1 MFRCDRASQNL
12 GIEILDVAPGSVRI
26 AMTVR
31 PEMLN
36 GHGLCHGGIL
46 FTFADSAFAFAC
58 NSYGEPMVA
67 AGASIDFLAPTPGG
81 ERLTAI
87 ASEVTR
93 TSRNGVYDVRI
104 VQSSRRIDR
113 CFSRPQLTAANPF
126 SQRNPFMSLQSYV
139 CGRWHSGGGQGI
151 AMRDATTGEIIA
163 TASSSGIDFCAVL
176 EHARNVGGPALRGLS
191 FHQRA
196 TALRALAKKLS
207 ELKEEFYALSYRTGA
222 TRNDAL
228 IDIDGGIGTVFAFAG
243 KGARELPNSHVY
255 VDGDVESL
263 SNGGTFVGQHLY
275 VSREGAAVHINA
287 FNFPVWG
294 MLEKLAPTL
303 LAGMPAIVKPAT
315 ATAYLT
321 ELVVR
326 RMVESKILPEG
337 ALQLICGSL
346 GDLFEHLNCQDVVS
360 FTGSAHTA
368 ERLRTHANLIR
379 KAVPFIA
386 ETDSLNSS
394 ILGLD
399 ARPGT
404 PEFDLFVKEVVRE
417 MTVKA
422 GQKCTAIRK
431 ALVPTAAV
439 GDVVA
444 ALQAALQKIVIGDP
458 RVEGV
463 RMGPLVSQEQRTDV
477 MERVEELHREA
488 ELVSGDLANFAV
500 TGADREHGAF
510 MPPLLLLCNDAK
522 SARAV
527 HEVEAFGP
535 VATVLS
541 YRDTR
546 DAIALARRS
555 AGSLAAS
562 VFSADDD
569 IARELVLGLAPY
581 HGRILVVNRT
591 CAKEST
597 GHGSPLAP
605 LIHGGPG
612 RAGGGEE
619 MGGIRG
625 VLHYMQRAAVQG
637 SPRHHNRHQRPL
649 GPRQPRARPRASPF
663 PRPFQR
669 IEVGRYAQVAEREV
683 TVADIE
689 QFAAL
694 SGDNFYAH
702 MSETEAARNPL
713 FGGRVAH
720 GYFLISAAAGLFVDP
735 DYGPVLGNYGL
746 DELRFVKP
754 VKPGDRIKVRLTC
767 ARKSLRADKGWGEV
781 AWDTE
786 ITNQNGETVASY
798 FVLTMVSIHA
808 VPDSAGKN

>member
-1 MFRCDRASQNL
+1 MN
-12 GIEILDVAPGSVRI
+12 
-26 AMTVR
+26 
-31 PEMLN
+31 
-36 GHGLCHGGIL
+36 
-46 FTFADSAFAFAC
+46 
-58 NSYGEPMVA
+58 
-67 AGASIDFLAPTPGG
+67 
-81 ERLTAI
+81 
-87 ASEVTR
+87 
-93 TSRNGVYDVRI
+93 
-104 VQSSRRIDR
+104 
-113 CFSRPQLTAANPF
+113 
-126 SQRNPFMSLQSYV
+126 LQSYV
-139 CGRWHSGGGQGI
+139 CGIWTRGHDEGV
-151 AMRDATTGEIIA
+151 AMRDATTGEVIA
-163 TASSSGIDFCAVL
+163 HASSTGIDFAAVL
-176 EHARNVGGPALRGLS
+176 AHARGAGGA
-191 FHQRA
+191 
-196 TALRALAKKLS
+196 ALRAMTFHERAAMLKALAKRLT

-222 TRNDAL
+222 TKNDSL

-243 KGARELPNSHVY
+243 KGARELPNARVY
-255 VDGDVESL
+255 VDGEVEGL
-263 SNGGTFVGQHLY
+263 SKTGSFVGQHLY

-326 RMVESKILPEG
+326 RMVDSKILPEG
-337 ALQLICGSL
+337 ALQLVCGSL
-346 GDLFEHLNCQDVVS
+346 GNLFDGLNCQDIVS
-360 FTGSAHTA
+360 FTGSARTA
-368 ERLRTHANLIR
+368 ATLRVHPCIIR
-379 KAVPFIA
+379 HAVPFIA

-394 ILGLD
+394 ILALD
-399 ARPGT
+399 AVPGSA
-404 PEFDLFVKEVVRE
+404 EFDLFIKEVARE

-431 ALVPTAAV
+431 ALVPAGVAKEVV
-439 GDVVA
+439 G
-444 ALQAALQKIVIGDP
+444 ALQTVLQDIVVGDP
-458 RVEGV
+458 RAAGV
-463 RMGPLVSQEQRTDV
+463 RMGPLVSQEQRSDV
-477 MERVEELHREA
+477 LARVA
-488 ELVSGDLANFAV
+488 ELRRESDLVAGSVDEFEV
-500 TGADREHGAF
+500 RGADRVRGAF
-510 MPPLLLLCNDAK
+510 VPPLLLLSRDPPA
-522 SARAV
+522 ARAV

-535 VATVLS
+535 VATVLP
-541 YRDTR
+541 YRDTA
-546 DAIALARRS
+546 DAIALARRGE
-555 AGSLAAS
+555 GSLAAS
-562 VFSADDD
+562 VFCADDD
-569 IARELVLGLAPY
+569 LARQIVLGLAPY
-581 HGRILVVNRT
+581 HGRILVVNRS

-625 VLHYMQRAAVQG
+625 VLHYMQRTAIQG
-637 SPRHHNRHQRPL
+637 SPDTLTAVSGRWVRGSRLHDPGRHPFRIPFNDLEL
-649 GPRQPRARPRASPF
+649 GDTLKS
-663 PRPFQR
+663 
-669 IEVGRYAQVAEREV
+669 GEREV

-702 MSETEAARNPL
+702 MDETQAARNPL

-746 DELRFVKP
+746 DGLRFVKP

-786 ITNQNGETVASY
+786 ITNQNQETVASY
-798 FVLTMVSIHA
+798 DVLTMVSIYA
-808 VPDSAGKN
+808 VPDAMGKSE